1 MGLEDLGDLA
11 INAIISKLD
20 AKDTVAVSCVSKK
33 LRVSASE
40 ESLWLNHCS
49 QDLGLSAPID
59 PLGKP
64 APSFK
69 VIFLIFSNSFFRFSS
84 IFFLKSDCVLYF
96 LCSFCSFSPY
106 YCSDLF
112 QIFIIIVIVCFVSL
126 YICFRFNSCC

>member
-1 MGLEDLGDLA
+1 MEMRLEDLGDLA

-69 VIFLIFSNSFFRFSS
+69 VVFLIFSNSFFRFSS
-84 IFFLKSDCVLYF
+84 IFLKE
-96 LCSFCSFSPY
+96 
-106 YCSDLF
+106 
-112 QIFIIIVIVCFVSL
+112 I
-126 YICFRFNSCC
+126 